1 MKQVYSYTH
10 NSNGTIP
17 YWVEDGG
24 YYTDARDKSHVGV
37 SDVPIYTETDGRTVL
52 TRDKL
57 VARVQ
62 SIHAWQ
68 PYQYEKDGGI
78 HTKTNSEIE
87 TDVDDWLKLKG
98 F

>member
-24 YYTDARDKSHVGV
+24 YYKDARDKSFVGV
-37 SDVPIYTETDGRTVL
+37 SDVPIYTEADNRTVL
-52 TRDKL
+52 TRDNL

-68 PYQYEKDGGI
+68 PYQYEKDGDI

>member
-24 YYTDARDKSHVGV
+24 YYTDARDKSFVGI
-37 SDVPIYTETDGRTVL
+37 SDVPVFPSDDRTVL

>member
-10 NSNGTIP
+10 TSSGTIP
-17 YWVEDGG
+17 YWVDDGG
-24 YYTDARDKSHVGV
+24 YYKDDRDKSYVGV
-37 SDVPIYTETDGRTVL
+37 SDVPIIPVDDRTTL
-52 TRDKL
+52 TRDNL

-78 HTKTNSEIE
+78 FTKSNSELE
-87 TDVDDWLKLKG
+87 TDVDAWLEDKG

>member
-1 MKQVYSYTH
+1 MKQVYSYKH

-52 TRDKL
+52 T
-57 VARVQ
+57 
-62 SIHAWQ
+62 
-68 PYQYEKDGGI
+68 
-78 HTKTNSEIE
+78 
-87 TDVDDWLKLKG
+87 
-98 F
+98 